1 MTWKTETI
9 SQARRAFAGEYRQD
23 VKTMTE
29 LCREFGI
36 SRKTGYK
43 WARRV
48 QLEQTEDYADR
59 PHDAHTHRNQVSAE
73 VEGWVLKGKS
83 KHPNWGPKK
92 LVVWAK
98 AQSGLER
105 LCAVSTAGEILR
117 RHGLVVSRKRTRKS
131 EVYPNALTQATGCN
145 EVWCVDFK
153 GWFRLGDGSRCDP
166 LTITDGHSRYI
177 LRCQAMNGPKME
189 DVQRVFEALFRQYGL
204 PQVIRSDNGPPFAS
218 VGLGGLTALSLWWI
232 KLGIRAERIRPG
244 KPYENGSHERMHLT
258 LKMEAAS
265 PPGYDLRGQQRRLEK
280 FRREFNSDR
289 PHEALEQKTPG
300 SIYVPSERKYPVRM
314 GMPDYGDATLRRKV
328 QKRGEF
334 KWEGRKVFLSEAFAG
349 EEVALIRTGD
359 GKYLVKFHW
368 IEVGVFDEKTM
379 KIEPMNPQNR
389 RRSKRRRSP

>member
-153 GWFRLGDGSRCDP
+153 GWFRLGDGSRNLSARFGP
-166 LTITDGHSRYI
+166 FHSPG
-177 LRCQAMNGPKME
+177 Q
-189 DVQRVFEALFRQYGL
+189 
-204 PQVIRSDNGPPFAS
+204 
-218 VGLGGLTALSLWWI
+218 
-232 KLGIRAERIRPG
+232 RPG
-244 KPYENGSHERMHLT
+244 LSNSPY
-258 LKMEAAS
+258 
-265 PPGYDLRGQQRRLEK
+265 LR
-280 FRREFNSDR
+280 
-289 PHEALEQKTPG
+289 P
-300 SIYVPSERKYPVRM
+300 
-314 GMPDYGDATLRRKV
+314 
-328 QKRGEF
+328 
-334 KWEGRKVFLSEAFAG
+334 EGPR
-349 EEVALIRTGD
+349 
-359 GKYLVKFHW
+359 
-368 IEVGVFDEKTM
+368 
-379 KIEPMNPQNR
+379 
-389 RRSKRRRSP
+389 